1 MQGGWR
7 VGPGVGRVGGWGSER
22 HRHRPSALTRTGP
35 LAPRHPLMGTRRQ
48 PAGRAEKIGEGA
60 WLIRARDG
68 GGGTGGAHAP
78 APAPAP
84 ARARCSAASSVEAP
98 NNRVAAMP
106 AHKRSR
112 EGKAPV
118 SAPAAPAPRAGA
130 VLPERK
136 RLLHPLPPPACHA
149 RHVEAAGLGDLPA
162 WARSDWPASRP
173 ALGGCGGTTTTPNGK

>member
-1 MQGGWR
+1 
-7 VGPGVGRVGGWGSER
+7 
-22 HRHRPSALTRTGP
+22 
-35 LAPRHPLMGTRRQ
+35 MGTRRQ

-84 ARARCSAASSVEAP
+84 ARAGCSAASSVEAP

>member
-1 MQGGWR
+1 
-7 VGPGVGRVGGWGSER
+7 
-22 HRHRPSALTRTGP
+22 
-35 LAPRHPLMGTRRQ
+35 MGTRRQ

-68 GGGTGGAHAP
+68 GGGTGGAPAP

-84 ARARCSAASSVEAP
+84 ARAGCTAASSVEAP
-98 NNRVAAMP
+98 NDRVAAMP

-112 EGKAPV
+112 RGKAPV

-136 RLLHPLPPPACHA
+136 RLLLPLPPLAFHA
-149 RHVEAAGLGDLPA
+149 SHVGAAGLGDVPA
-162 WARSDWPASRP
+162 WARSYWLASRP
-173 ALGGCGGTTTTPNGK
+173 ALSGCAGTTMTPNGK